1 MLNDMGLTAKQ
12 EAFCQLAAFGS
23 YADAYR
29 TVYEPAP
36 GYNTSGEIH
45 RLTKNPAIAHR
56 ILEIQLEAPNP
67 VKDAMAFLINF
78 HFQRMTYDPAEISR
92 WAVGACRHCYGD
104 GGGYQWR
111 LHEYLEAMRT
121 AELADG
127 VLPDIA
133 GGFGYNGTKPPNP
146 ACENCDGKGKGSSDF
161 ADTADLSAAARA
173 AFEGI
178 KQTKD
183 GLEIRMADKQKAAE
197 SYAKLCGLDV
207 VQVRNLVEP
216 IPDAAELARLEADPE
231 AGLRLYASLVNGA
244 SGRTVN

>member
-1 MLNDMGLTAKQ
+1 MGLTVKQ

-29 TVYEPAP
+29 AVYEPSP
-36 GYNTSGEIH
+36 GYSYRQDINQ
-45 RLTKNPAIAHR
+45 LTKRPDISRR

-78 HFQRMTYDPAEISR
+78 HFLRMTYDAAEISR
-92 WAVGACRHCYGD
+92 WVKGACRHCYGD

-111 LHEYLEAMRT
+111 LHEYLEAMRQ
-121 AELADG
+121 AELASG
-127 VLPDIA
+127 PLPDIA
-133 GGFGYNGTKPPNP
+133 GGFGYNGTREANP
-146 ACENCDGKGKGSSDF
+146 TCENCDGKGKGSSDF
-161 ADTADLSAAARA
+161 ADTADLSASARA

-183 GLEIRMADKQKAAE
+183 GIEIRMADKQKAAE
-197 SYAKLCGLDV
+197 SYGKLCGLDV
-207 VQVRNLVEP
+207 VQIRNLVEP

-231 AGLRLYASLVNGA
+231 AGLRLYAALVNGA